1 MTIEIVMDEK
11 TAEKL
16 TECFVDAVSSFMKE
30 AGTKLDERD
39 LDFMHMASAS
49 AVACVIAFS
58 NREMIPPMVFDIA
71 KPLYRLVQLVDVAGL
86 RENKKWDVEDE
97 DPIQVLS
104 QLVGIALAG
113 DVKRMLE
120 SATKVAVA
128 TGSGAIH

>member
-16 TECFVDAVSSFMKE
+16 TECFTDAVSTFMKE
-30 AGTKLDERD
+30 AGTKLDKQD
-39 LDFMHMASAS
+39 LDFMHMASTA

-58 NREMIPPMVFDIA
+58 DHEMIPPVVFDVA
-71 KPLYRLVQLVDVAGL
+71 RPLYRLVQLINVPDL
-86 RENKKWDVEDE
+86 REHKKWNVEE
-97 DPIQVLS
+97 DPIHILS

-120 SATKVAVA
+120 TATKVAVA
-128 TGSGAIH
+128 TSSGAIH